1 MMRRSVK
8 SVCRF
13 LIIACLTVA
22 TTVVIF
28 KYVRSIEMAGVGNE
42 IMEARGAVP
51 VAPEHHL
58 KEPEPLNVSYLQ
70 NCK

>member
-1 MMRRSVK
+1 
-8 SVCRF
+8 
-13 LIIACLTVA
+13 VA